1 MHFKLLNL
9 STRAPAQIT
18 EASNTVFFCL
28 VRSLTLYGR
37 YANNSVGSTDE
48 VLCHHRCLASSMKS
62 SLVALGSDSGVVRLI
77 DAAALSLTV
86 VFRARLCEGPITCM
100 AFSPD
105 AKALAV
111 VAGNR

>member
-1 MHFKLLNL
+1 
-9 STRAPAQIT
+9 
-18 EASNTVFFCL
+18 
-28 VRSLTLYGR
+28 
-37 YANNSVGSTDE
+37 
-48 VLCHHRCLASSMKS
+48 MKTS
-62 SLVALGSDSGVVRLI
+62 FVALGSDSGVVRLI
-77 DAAALSLTV
+77 DAAAISLTV

>member
-1 MHFKLLNL
+1 MQ
-9 STRAPAQIT
+9 TQ
-18 EASNTVFFCL
+18 
-28 VRSLTLYGR
+28 
-37 YANNSVGSTDE
+37 
-48 VLCHHRCLASSMKS
+48 
-62 SLVALGSDSGVVRLI
+62 LVALGSELGVLRLV

-86 VFRARLCEGPITCM
+86 VFRARLHEGPIAAV

>member
-1 MHFKLLNL
+1 VHFKPPNL
-9 STRAPAQIT
+9 SAHAPSWVT
-18 EASNTVFFCL
+18 EASNIVFCCL
-28 VRSLTLYGR
+28 ARSLALYGS
-37 YANNSVGSTDE
+37 YVNNSIGSTDE

-62 SLVALGSDSGVVRLI
+62 SFVALGSDSGVVRLI